1 MSSQAP
7 SPNDKPITQPDEDRF
22 GMDTFAQALAAAI
35 RKIKAPEGTVIA
47 LNGPWGS
54 GKSSAINLI
63 QHHLTEPVAAG
74 EIKVLNFACWW
85 FRGEEAL
92 ALAFFRELYAGLGP
106 SLGDR
111 FKKALPKI
119 GAHLLRAGSIVGAAA
134 DVAGYKGAGKA
145 AEASFSWMADLIH
158 TEDTVEKLHA
168 ELSAALAA
176 QKTRFL
182 IVIDDIDRLAPD
194 EALLIFRL
202 VKSVGR
208 LPNVVYLLVFD
219 RELAEAIVAERF
231 PSEGPHYLEKIIQAG
246 FDLPQPQAFNLN
258 QELLRQIDALCGTP
272 SEDKLKR
279 FMNVFYEVVA
289 PEIRTPRDLVR
300 LMNGLNVTW
309 PAIGAEVDCADFV
322 ALEILRLLRGDVYRA
337 LRAQKD
343 DLCGTGDRMGG
354 SGRDKAAAMEQ
365 LLLGGIKERDR
376 ERLRRA
382 LMRLFPRLES
392 VWSNL
397 HYGEDSAT
405 EWARERRVCAEDHF
419 DTYFRFS
426 LGDGVLPREEIQSV
440 IANASDQAFVQERLR
455 SALATE
461 RKDGK
466 TKAALLLEALQLHAA
481 EVADRDVGSL
491 LSTVFGLADELDVK
505 ADEAGGFSIGDNQL
519 RIHWLLR
526 ALTLERFDLATRSA
540 LFVAA
545 CGGASLTWL
554 ADFAESAYR
563 DYHPSNNKPRES
575 EERCLTT
582 EADADALEALTHQ
595 RIQAA
600 ARSGELLKARRLAR
614 LLFVWRNV
622 AKDEGAEVKAWTTEQ
637 FKSDAAIIT
646 FARAFTAYSWSQG
659 MGMAGLGDV
668 VAKRHTRAGVHSL
681 DLVLDLAAFRERVE
695 ELDARN
701 GSDEDAVALREF
713 LEAWLR
719 HDANPND

>member
-1 MSSQAP
+1 
-7 SPNDKPITQPDEDRF
+7 
-22 GMDTFAQALAAAI
+22 
-35 RKIKAPEGTVIA
+35 
-47 LNGPWGS
+47 
-54 GKSSAINLI
+54 
-63 QHHLTEPVAAG
+63 
-74 EIKVLNFACWW
+74 
-85 FRGEEAL
+85 
-92 ALAFFRELYAGLGP
+92 
-106 SLGDR
+106 
-111 FKKALPKI
+111 
-119 GAHLLRAGSIVGAAA
+119 
-134 DVAGYKGAGKA
+134 
-145 AEASFSWMADLIH
+145 
-158 TEDTVEKLHA
+158 
-168 ELSAALAA
+168 
-176 QKTRFL
+176 
-182 IVIDDIDRLAPD
+182 
-194 EALLIFRL
+194 
-202 VKSVGR
+202 
-208 LPNVVYLLVFD
+208 
-219 RELAEAIVAERF
+219 
-231 PSEGPHYLEKIIQAG
+231 
-246 FDLPQPQAFNLN
+246 
-258 QELLRQIDALCGTP
+258 
-272 SEDKLKR
+272 
-279 FMNVFYEVVA
+279 
-289 PEIRTPRDLVR
+289 
-300 LMNGLNVTW
+300 
-309 PAIGAEVDCADFV
+309 
-322 ALEILRLLRGDVYRA
+322 
-337 LRAQKD
+337 
-343 DLCGTGDRMGG
+343 
-354 SGRDKAAAMEQ
+354 
-365 LLLGGIKERDR
+365 
-376 ERLRRA
+376 
-382 LMRLFPRLES
+382 
-392 VWSNL
+392 
-397 HYGEDSAT
+397 
-405 EWARERRVCAEDHF
+405 VCAEDHF